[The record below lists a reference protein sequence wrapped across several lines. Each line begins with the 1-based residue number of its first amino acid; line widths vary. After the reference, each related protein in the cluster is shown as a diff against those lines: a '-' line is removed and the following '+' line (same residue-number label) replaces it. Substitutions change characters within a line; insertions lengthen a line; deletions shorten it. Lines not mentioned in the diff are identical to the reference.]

1 MSTTARR
8 LVRRLRR
15 LGLQVRRRA
24 RRLVAA
30 WRSSMQLRVIST
42 ALLAGLAAVALLS
55 AFLASTI
62 RDGLLEQRVDQ
73 VLSESTRSTG
83 QAQATFNSAT
93 ATSPAQVQQLLN
105 DMLPALQVSGPGGRD
120 VFLLRARSNG
130 APSSVLDLNTSPLL
144 RPLIS
149 DDLRSATAE
158 GDGQRWQ
165 PVAIP
170 EGAGSVPGVM
180 VGSTVEVPVSGTFE
194 LYYLYSLKPEEE
206 TLAFMQQVLGTA
218 GLVLVATLGVIAW
231 MVTRQAVKPVQRAAE
246 VAERLADGHLDER
259 LVVRGEDEMATLAR
273 SFNEMA
279 ASLQDQIQ
287 RLDELSTVQRRFVSD
302 VSHELRTPLTT
313 VRMASEMIYEGRD
326 DFEPVV
332 KRSAELLVNQ
342 LDRFEDLLADLLEI
356 SRFDA
361 GAAVLDAESRDLRDV
376 VNSAIDQA
384 MPLAERK
391 GVWLTGD
398 FDDAS
403 ASADIDPRRVER
415 VVRNLLVNA
424 IEHAEGGP
432 VEVRVAANATAVAV
446 RVRDHGVGLARD
458 EVGHVFDRFWRAD
471 PARARTSGG
480 TGLGLAISLEDA
492 LLHGGWLEA
501 WGRPGMG
508 ASFRLTLPRRA
519 GIVLE
524 ASPIDLVPAR
534 AVDEAVGFAIRHDEI
549 GPSSLPVIDDVA
561 PGQVAAGPDAVPGE
575 HETQVEVR

>member
-1 MSTTARR
+1 
-8 LVRRLRR
+8 
-15 LGLQVRRRA
+15 
-24 RRLVAA
+24 
-30 WRSSMQLRVIST
+30 MQLRVIST
-42 ALLAGLAAVALLS
+42 ALIVGLVAVALLS

-62 RDGLLEQRVDQ
+62 RDGLFEQRVDD
-73 VLSESTRSTG
+73 VLAESTRSTV

-93 ATSPAQVQQLLN
+93 ATSTTQVQQLLN

-120 VFLLRARSNG
+120 VFLLRSNRDG
-130 APSSVLDLNTSPLL
+130 IPSSVLDINTAPEL
-144 RPLIS
+144 RSLIS
-149 DDLRSATAE
+149 TDLRTSTAE
-158 GDGQRWQ
+158 SDGQRWQ

-170 EGAGSVPGVM
+170 DDAGVLPGVM
-180 VGSTVEVPVSGTFE
+180 VGSTVEVPGSGTFE
-194 LYYLYSLKPEEE
+194 LYYLYTLQSEED
-206 TLAFMQQVLGTA
+206 TLAFMQQVLGLA
-218 GLVLVATLGVIAW
+218 GLVLVAFLGIITW
-231 MVTRQAVKPVQRAAE
+231 MVTRQAVAPVQRAAE

-279 ASLQDQIQ
+279 ESLQDQIQ
-287 RLDELSTVQRRFVSD
+287 RLDDLSTVQRRFVSD

-313 VRMASEMIYEGRD
+313 VRMASEMIYEGRE

-361 GAAVLDAESRDLRDV
+361 GAAVLDAESHDLRDV

-384 MPLAERK
+384 TPLAERK
-391 GVWLTGD
+391 GVWLTGE
-398 FDDAS
+398 FDDS
-403 ASADIDPRRVER
+403 STSADIDPRRVER
-415 VVRNLLVNA
+415 IVRNLLVNA

-432 VEVRVAANATAVAV
+432 VEVRVAANETAVAV

-519 GIVLE
+519 GIVLT
-524 ASPIDLVPAR
+524 ASPIDLVPPR
-534 AVDEAVGFAIRHDEI
+534 AADETSPGERRHDEI
-549 GPSSLPVIDDVA
+549 GPSSLPAIHDLA
-561 PGQVAAGPDAVPGE
+561 STHPATGGIPAQGE
-575 HETQVEVR
+575 STVEVEVQ